1 LTTTIN
7 PTSKA
12 VSEIADFGHVFVVGH
27 SGGIVA
33 LSDEIDN
40 FPGGERPSAPES
52 LDDPDGYATTF
63 EYGGQTWELPLSGMT
78 GQYGYSG
85 PWLHD
90 SEVIEGGVGEYVL
103 AHPGYWVAVYGS
115 YSPEDCASCNGSGAV
130 LIEGGED
137 DALDSHQTCQACN
150 GNGYDPEA
158 ETTIEGWTLAY
169 KPFPSTTQQNGDS
182 E

>member
-52 LDDPDGYATTF
+52 LDDRTATPRPRVRRPRP
-63 EYGGQTWELPLSGMT
+63 GSCRLSGMT

-90 SEVIEGGVGEYVL
+90 SEVIEGGRGEYVL
-103 AHPGYWVAVYGS
+103 ATRAIGWPVYGS
-115 YSPEDCASCNGSGAV
+115 YSPEDCASCNGSAR
-130 LIEGGED
+130 
-137 DALDSHQTCQACN
+137 C
-150 GNGYDPEA
+150 
-158 ETTIEGWTLAY
+158 
-169 KPFPSTTQQNGDS
+169 
-182 E
+182 